1 MSYEPTDLVRHA
13 WRKPPRCVAA
23 FVVEPLSAP
32 ESAWECWD
40 ELALLHL
47 GCPCGSRQFRVLGFP
62 HAEAGLLCP
71 ITLECPACGASAL
84 LFDIAEHGYDAEL
97 DGSCYSMRGEGAPQ
111 PFSCSCSG
119 VRFDVFA
126 SFSYQIEPID
136 DLDADVIAHIEDF
149 FDGFALPLR
158 CVACGKTQWASE
170 YECA

>member
-84 LFDIAEHGYDAEL
+84 LFDIAEHGSAGYGPDVTAG
-97 DGSCYSMRGEGAPQ
+97 GSLAGSRSPAAA
-111 PFSCSCSG
+111 G
-119 VRFDVFA
+119 V
-126 SFSYQIEPID
+126 
-136 DLDADVIAHIEDF
+136 
-149 FDGFALPLR
+149 
-158 CVACGKTQWASE
+158 
-170 YECA
+170 